1 MSANEG
7 DTLDDHL
14 DRDPRWKLVERIVAT
29 PGFAKSARLSSLLLF
44 VTKESLVGR
53 PEELREQL
61 IGERVFGRSVGYDP
75 RDDNIVRSHASR
87 LRQRLD
93 AYFLQEVTNEEIRVS
108 IPRGSYVPLFERV
121 KPSSAVEPLSSYPAL
136 HSAVEQ
142 HEVVDRPSAP
152 RDTPIAPGRNS
163 FPWLMSAVALLL
175 MTVTGIWFFAA
186 RSRSAVASRSQ
197 TPTHRLWSAMFSKDH
212 DTLVVPADSSLV
224 LLKSFTGHSV
234 SLDDYADGQYLS
246 KIDCD
251 VQCDPQLLRSLAEH
265 RYTSVADLKFA
276 VSVTHLPEFLPN
288 RTEIRYARDLQLE
301 DLKQKNLILIGSPE
315 ADPWLGLF
323 EGRMNFVLND
333 EKSKGPLGVM
343 NRRPRSGE
351 QAEYLYDSRAP
362 ASAGYAT
369 ITFLPNVSRTGNVLV
384 VQGFTLA
391 GTQAAAEFITNDA
404 ALDALLAPLSKNKL
418 VFPHFEILLRTMDV
432 NGTASQSTLLAY
444 RLYP

>member
-7 DTLDDHL
+7 DTLADHL
-14 DRDPRWKLVERIVAT
+14 DHDPRWKLVERIVAT
-29 PGFAKSARLSSLLLF
+29 PGFARSARLSSLLLF
-44 VTKESLVGR
+44 VTRESLIGR

-93 AYFLQEVTNEEIRVS
+93 AYFLQEVPDEEIRVS

-121 KPSSAVEPLSSYPAL
+121 RPSSAVEPLSSFPAL
-136 HSAVEQ
+136 PGAVEKSAVVEQ
-142 HEVVDRPSAP
+142 PSPP
-152 RDTPIAPGRNS
+152 RHTPIAPAQS
-163 FPWLMSAVALLL
+163 SIPWLISAVALLL
-175 MTVTGIWFFAA
+175 LTATGIWFFTA
-186 RSRSAVASRSQ
+186 RSNSTLAGRGHS
-197 TPTHRLWSAMFSKDH
+197 PTLRLWSAMFSNDH

-234 SLDDYADGQYLS
+234 SLANYADGQYLS
-246 KIDCD
+246 RIACD
-251 VQCDPQLLRSLAEH
+251 IPCDPQLLRSLAEH

-276 VSVTHLPEFLPN
+276 VSVTHLPEYLPN

-301 DLKQKNLILIGSPE
+301 DLKQKNLVLIGSLE
-315 ADPWLGLF
+315 ADPWLELF

-333 EKSKGPLGVM
+333 DKSKGPLGVI
-343 NRRPRSGE
+343 NRKPRSGE
-351 QAEYLYDSRAP
+351 QPEYLYDNRAS

-369 ITFLPNVSRTGNVLV
+369 ITFLPNVSGMGNVLV

-404 ALDALLAPLSKNKL
+404 AFDTLFAPLSKNRRN
-418 VFPHFEILLRTMDV
+418 FPHFEVLLKTLDV
-432 NGTASQSTLLAY
+432 NGTASQSTVLAY